1 MSPRSS
7 TIKPE
12 ARILG
17 LDPGIGRTGYAVLT
31 GSTSQP
37 KLVTF
42 GCIET
47 SGKLAHHQ
55 RLVRLADEVQKL
67 LTHYQPTGVSL
78 ERLYFSTNVKT
89 ALQVAEA
96 RGVITLTISHFGC
109 PLYEFSPQEVK
120 LAATGQGNADKKQV
134 QKMLKLMFKLKQA
147 PKPDD
152 AADAVAVA
160 LCGLAHLRSTN
171 LR

>member
-1 MSPRSS
+1 MMSPTR
-7 TIKPE
+7 TITRLE
-12 ARILG
+12 SRILG
-17 LDPGIGRTGYAVLT
+17 LDPGIGRTGYAVLK
-31 GSTSQP
+31 GSATSPQ
-37 KLVTF
+37 LATF

-47 SGKLAHHQ
+47 SKELPHHERLTQLAH
-55 RLVRLADEVQKL
+55 EVQKL
-67 LTHYQPTGVSL
+67 LTRHQPTGVAL

-89 ALQVAEA
+89 ALAVAEA

-134 QKMLKLMFKLKQA
+134 QKMLKIMFKLKEA

-160 LCGLAHLRSTN
+160 LCGLAQLRT
-171 LR
+171 RQ